1 MPRAIL
7 FDLDGTVTDSGE
19 GIMNCAAFALEKLGL
34 TVPQREKLRVFVG
47 PPLQKTFPEFGVDP
61 KQVDEAI
68 AIFRS
73 RYVPIGKFENKP
85 YPGVQELL
93 GRLQKDGNRLF
104 IATSKPETTAL
115 EVLEHFHLTS
125 YFEMIAGATFDGTR
139 DSKEDVIQY
148 LLGQT
153 SALEDAV
160 MVGDTA
166 YDVIGASAH
175 GIPCIGVSWGYG
187 EIQDME
193 SAGAMSIAHTMDELY
208 DLLTK

>member
-34 TVPQREKLRVFVG
+34 PVPEREKLRVFVG
-47 PPLQKTFPEFGVDP
+47 PPLQKTFPEFGVKPD
-61 KQVDEAI
+61 QVDEAI

-85 YPGVQELL
+85 YPGIEDLL
-93 GRLQKDGNRLF
+93 GRLQSDGHRLF

-115 EVLEHFHLTS
+115 EVLHHFQLTS
-125 YFEMIAGATFDGTR
+125 YFEIIAGATFDGTR
-139 DSKEDVIQY
+139 DSKEDVIRY
-148 LLGQT
+148 LLSQT
-153 SALEDAV
+153 SALEDAI

-187 EIQDME
+187 EVKDME
-193 SAGAMSIAHTMDELY
+193 SAGAKAIAHTMDELY
-208 DLLTK
+208 SLLTK